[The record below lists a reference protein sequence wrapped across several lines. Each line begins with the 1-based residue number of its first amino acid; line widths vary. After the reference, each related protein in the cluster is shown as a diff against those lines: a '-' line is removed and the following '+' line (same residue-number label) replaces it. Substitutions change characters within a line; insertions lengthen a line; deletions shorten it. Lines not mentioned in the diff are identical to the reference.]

1 MLTKLLYGTII
12 ISVTVPVIVI
22 EEAIMIKRSR
32 QREAIRQCLAGRY
45 DHPTAETVYMTIKDE
60 FPNISLGTVYR
71 NLSLLSDLGEIQKIT
86 VSNGPD
92 RFDWNPAPHYHFS
105 CRKCECLLDLDMSLR
120 EDLNRFAAENFSG
133 VIESHAILFTGICPD
148 CKEKQST

>member
-1 MLTKLLYGTII
+1 
-12 ISVTVPVIVI
+12 
-22 EEAIMIKRSR
+22 MIKHSR
-32 QREAIRQCLAGRY
+32 QREAIQKCLIQCH
-45 DHPTAETVYMTIKDE
+45 DHPTAETVYLRIKDE

-105 CRKCECLLDLDMSLR
+105 CRKCECLLDLELPPQ
-120 EDLNRFAAENFSG
+120 ENLNKLAAENFAG
-133 VIESHAILFTGICPD
+133 GIEAHTIQFTGLCPN
-148 CKEKQST
+148 CSPKN